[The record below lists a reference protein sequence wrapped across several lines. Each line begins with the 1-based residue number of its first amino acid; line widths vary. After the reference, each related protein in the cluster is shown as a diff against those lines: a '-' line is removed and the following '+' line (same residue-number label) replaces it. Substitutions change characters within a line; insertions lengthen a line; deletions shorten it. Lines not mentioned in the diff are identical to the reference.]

1 MKRTQSVSRVS
12 ACLLALLLAIATVL
26 LCACGEEGTGGSNS
40 STGNGSPDSAQESS
54 DAASEMSGPSDAKP
68 SDGPSDV
75 PPEVVDLNGRKIN
88 ILCKDFTTSAIQGYT
103 GEVLYSR
110 EENASSVDVAK
121 KAIIDYVEALYGCTV
136 DGVLDNSNDLVQ
148 LVQNMVISDTN
159 DYDMVFTNQASL
171 VSMSQAGALMDLNSI
186 PTLNLNNSWW
196 DQNAVSQLSI
206 AHKLFYINGDIN
218 TFDDLGT
225 FCVIFNK
232 SLKDR
237 LGIEEDFYQTVR
249 DGNWTLDHFI
259 ALCKGIT
266 VDLDGDGINELDQWA
281 FGTETYNIF
290 VQVLGGGLHL
300 IEKDENDLPY
310 IAFKDNPQRYFSAL
324 DTITAFYR
332 SADVM
337 VADDGSHSH
346 LQNEFEDTVNKAFR
360 EGRELFYMGGLFN
373 LAAFRDMDDDI
384 GVLPIPK
391 TFADQEAYHHT
402 VSTYGTTFLAIPFGV
417 PDTEELGLVIEALA
431 MKSRELLTP
440 AFYDTQL
447 KYRDLRDNESGEML
461 DMIFATRL
469 FDHGPAYNWGG
480 MLGIFRSL
488 NMDYASRFES
498 SMDSIQSA
506 LDATIQLIQEQNS

>member
-1 MKRTQSVSRVS
+1 MKRTKSISRVI
-12 ACLLALLLAIATVL
+12 ACLFALLLAFATVL

-40 STGNGSPDSAQESS
+40 SAGNGSPDAETSAQESS
-54 DAASEMSGPSDAKP
+54 DADSETSGPSDAES
-68 SDGPSDV
+68 SDL
-75 PPEVVDLNGRKIN
+75 PPAVVDLTGRKIN

-103 GEVLYSR
+103 GEVLYSQ
-110 EENASSVDVAK
+110 EGNASSVDVAK
-121 KAIIDYVEALYGCTV
+121 KAIIDYVESLYGCTV

-148 LVQNMVISDTN
+148 LVQNMVISDTH
-159 DYDMVFTNQASL
+159 DYDMIFTNLASL
-171 VSMSQAGALMDLNSI
+171 VSMSQAGTLMDLNSI
-186 PTLNLNNSWW
+186 HTLNLNNSWW

-206 AHKLFYINGDIN
+206 AHKLFYVNGDIN

-232 SLKDR
+232 SLKNR
-237 LGIEEDFYQTVR
+237 LSIEEDFYQTVR
-249 DGNWTLDHFI
+249 DGNWTLDHFMEV
-259 ALCKGIT
+259 CKGIT
-266 VDLDGDGINELDQWA
+266 VDLDGDGINERDQWA
-281 FGTETYNIF
+281 LGTETYNIF

-310 IAFKDNPQRYFSAL
+310 IAFKNNPQRHYSAL
-324 DTITAFYR
+324 DAITAFYR

-373 LAAFRDMDDDI
+373 LAAFRDMEDDI

-391 TFADQEAYHHT
+391 TFQNQDNYYHT
-402 VSTYGTTFLAIPFGV
+402 VSTYGTTFLAIPYGV
-417 PDTEELGLVIEALA
+417 QGAEELGLVIEALA
-431 MKSRELLTP
+431 MKSQELLTP
-440 AFYDTQL
+440 VFYDTQL

-461 DMIFATRL
+461 DLIFATRL

-488 NMDYASRFES
+488 DMDYASRFES

-506 LDATIQLIQEQNS
+506 LDDTIQLIQEQNS